1 MTAPT
6 PSPHPPS
13 RRSRR
18 AVLAGGAVLLGAAL
32 AGCADGGSPGSAPSE
47 TKAPEGA
54 SVVVGAASF
63 PESQVIANLY
73 AGSLRARGFDASVT
87 AGLGTREAYMKA
99 LRDGK
104 VDLVP
109 DYSGNLLVFLDPK
122 ATEKSAG
129 DVTRALAEKTPNGL
143 TVLPA
148 AQAENTDSLV
158 VTAVTAE
165 KYKLASLEDLGRVC
179 GKLALAA
186 PAEFAKRPGGLPG
199 LKETYGCEP
208 KSFTAV
214 EDGGGPQTV
223 NALTSD
229 AVQVAD
235 IFSTSPAID
244 DNGLVALE
252 DTKHNWAAQQVVP
265 VGRTAKMDDAAKAAI
280 AQVQSKLT
288 TADLVD
294 LNRKVSG
301 HNKISPAE
309 AAAEWLKSKGI
320 AK

>member
-1 MTAPT
+1 MTSRT
-6 PSPHPPS
+6 PSPHPAS

-18 AVLAGGAVLLGAAL
+18 AVLTGGAVLLGAAL
-32 AGCADGGSPGSAPSE
+32 TGCAGGGTPVTAPEE
-47 TKAPEGA
+47 TKAPSGA
-54 SVVVGAASF
+54 RVVVGAASF
-63 PESQVIANLY
+63 PESQVIAQLY
-73 AGSLRARGFDASVT
+73 AGALSARGFDARVQ
-87 AGLGTREAYMKA
+87 ADLGTRETYIKA
-99 LRDGK
+99 LREGK

-109 DYSGNLLVFLDPK
+109 DYSGSLLVFLDPG
-122 ATEKSAG
+122 AAEKSAG
-129 DVTRALAEKTPNGL
+129 DVTRALSEKAPSGL

-179 GKLALAA
+179 GKLVLAA
-186 PAEFAKRPGGLPG
+186 PAEFAKRPRGLPG

-208 KSFTAV
+208 KSFTAI
-214 EDGGGPQTV
+214 EDGGGPRTV
-223 NALTSD
+223 DALTSD

-235 IFSTSPAID
+235 IFSTSPAIE

-252 DTKHNWAAQQVVP
+252 DTKRNWAAQQVVP

-280 AQVQSKLT
+280 AQVQTKLT
-288 TADLVD
+288 TSDLVD

-301 HNKISPAE
+301 HNKISPSE